1 MSEPRRLM
9 FTSLSQQA
17 GEFVHMA
24 LRDKQLPRGLVP
36 AIPMSMIVKFAR
48 DAGHWGRMAL
58 SNMNETQKA
67 KMRGK
72 R

>member
-1 MSEPRRLM
+1 
-9 FTSLSQQA
+9 
-17 GEFVHMA
+17 MA
-24 LRDKQLPRGLVP
+24 WRDKQLPRGLVP

-72 R
+72 S